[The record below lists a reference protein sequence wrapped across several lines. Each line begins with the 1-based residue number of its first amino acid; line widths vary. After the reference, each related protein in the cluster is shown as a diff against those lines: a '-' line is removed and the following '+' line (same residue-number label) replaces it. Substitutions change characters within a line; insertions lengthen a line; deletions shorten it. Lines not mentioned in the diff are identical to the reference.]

1 MAGENQVQQGQLD
14 LSLGPKIFQDAQ
26 SLSTLLTEIFKRL
39 NDISGIAKQISIPG
53 VSSTDPSQSNILAA
67 IGGLQ
72 RDMRTMLA
80 TVRSGGP
87 QAQINQALVQGTR
100 SQALFGSDNR
110 AQLEQLT
117 ALNAAAERRVLLE
130 RQLQV
135 AQEANREYSTSQMSA
150 ATRIY
155 EITTRITD
163 AQQRYKQAI
172 IDSDTATQAA
182 AKRDMRDG
190 QQRLDQLKQEI
201 DLRERGAR
209 VRLGRALD
217 SGQNVDVA
225 QAQLAIV
232 NADKADISTSLRTTV
247 GAQQRAEREAAKAL
261 SNERKQLEK
270 DWTAA
275 LTEERSRQAA
285 IEKAWN
291 QAIVEDR
298 QRTQRADATFERQ
311 LRAAQVEDHK
321 RARDAEASFDKTW
334 NSAHLENLK
343 RDKATERKFLADW
356 DAAILEDHRR
366 SKTAQKKLE
375 DDWDSAIRENRR
387 RQQQADE
394 AAARA
399 AAQFGPDRAT
409 LMRLRDAHAENN
421 RRNSTEFQD
430 EQDAATR
437 ARRYR
442 QTFGDGGA
450 SVALTQTALLAN
462 YSVTRGVQTAF
473 TSALQNTIQYE
484 EALAHLKT
492 ITSATD
498 LQLASLASTIETVS
512 NATRYSATDLTK
524 AAAAL
529 SETGVTT
536 NQLGVA
542 LRGVAD
548 LATATGEDFNKTVDT
563 VTGSL
568 GAFKMSASDTVQV
581 TNMIAQAVNSSRL
594 TMDKLKTSIE
604 TAGETASEAGVSF
617 KEMLSATV
625 SITNTGTA
633 SGATLGG
640 GLRQLLIDLEKP
652 SQKFKATL
660 DQLGLTQEDI
670 NVKSQGL
677 YGALKNLKDAGFTA
691 ADAMQAFE
699 ARSASAFTALS
710 GNLSEMNDFSSTLNH
725 TDAAVRANAEQMETL
740 GAQYDRFKNQTSL
753 LVGEGFTPLLDGLK
767 HLLDLTSS
775 AETALKNYA
784 GVTETVGTLIGT
796 GALAI
801 GLKYVGGLLGG
812 IAGMTFGGFE
822 AAAGLAAMGGQ
833 VGLVL
838 GAIAGLT
845 AGVVYL
851 VNKLNDSKQAF
862 EDQRTAVN
870 AAKDAVTSSKQSYDS
885 IGRQID
891 TLRYKMAALNEHPEQ
906 LKREIDDVSV
916 QFEKYGVT
924 LDKSAISKTEDLIDR
939 LQRLQVE
946 LGKRYEMNT
955 SVLGAQLDVMVERA
969 KEAAGQAAGDFQKGA
984 FSGPRDKLERAPGM
998 STPGVGVM
1006 DESALSGYEPSRF
1019 NALPGGRRS
1028 AGYLPIDEGVNK
1040 DTIPAIIQ
1048 YLKDAGADV
1057 SGKVQAGL
1065 VDAAGIN
1072 GQPRDLDAQSA
1083 FATAVNAAIAKAI
1096 QARTTPGISDAEKA
1110 NSYAEEQALSN
1121 LLTNLQKVTNGLQTA
1136 QGYQHDLDRTN
1147 TSLANQRYANSNPAA
1162 QEIVNAV
1169 TAAVTRTRGALG
1181 SPESRL
1187 DALWTA
1193 LKTQE
1198 SGNRQFDANGRPI
1211 TSSKGAIGIA
1221 QVMPDTAPEAAQL
1234 AGLPWD
1240 DKRYRN
1246 DAAYNEAIGRAYLN
1260 AQLKKY
1266 GNNSTLALAAYNGGP
1281 GYVDKLLA
1289 TTSADG
1295 RSMDFRNPTGVT
1307 ETEFVNSLKPE
1318 TRNYVQ
1324 RIGSGAG
1331 AFGRYQ
1337 SLLNNPDLA
1346 NQGAANSQLMRQL
1359 QTQLDA
1365 SDDEIQKT
1373 FLRAQIDRLKVA
1385 QNDIQR
1391 KIENA
1396 RVEAAPTL
1404 KATNSAAQRALQAQL
1419 AEVDTQAGIT
1429 RDPEKARQ
1437 LGDVAVELIK
1447 NQYNRAIDTLRRTS
1461 PTLQVGDHRD
1471 YADDVKQQLQSLQNE
1486 MDAKVRSQ
1494 IDKNAERVRKLNE
1507 QIKAA
1512 QFKEDEDRAR
1522 MAFNAFM
1529 TTIKGDEK
1537 TRASNQAIELKRN
1550 SYPVIADQAA
1560 SAYMSDPRYSA
1571 QFSQVQRQSLSLKA
1585 AADQDVVDARN
1596 LVTYQAN
1603 IAQLRG
1609 EIEQLRKQVNART
1622 AMLGEEG
1629 DGTGS
1634 PATGLYAQLAAAK
1647 ADPAKREEQ
1656 ARLEATIV
1664 RLTTE
1669 RTTQQGELNA
1679 LQDKSNAL
1687 VESQER
1693 LQEKLAAK
1701 TTTGSFS
1708 LMQGINEANKNFLD
1722 THNATSMAIDGYAS
1736 MLNGTDN
1743 ALIQF
1748 FDDLTTHSKTAGQ
1761 AVRDFGVSFL
1771 KMVLQILE
1779 QQAALMLIKGV
1790 LSMFGTAASA
1800 SAAPA
1805 ATGGFDM
1812 PSTGTA
1818 LAVQGGSVSNGLV
1831 SRSAGVKRF
1840 VSGGSVTGGM
1850 PGRDSVHALLKEG
1863 EYVLNDGAVSTVG
1876 TDFLDNLNAHG
1887 NRVISKSTPAPK
1899 PEREKQPQ
1907 HVNVW
1912 VVAPDQK
1919 PQMGPN
1925 DVVAAIS
1932 NDIVTGGSTKKL
1944 IKQVALGQM

>member
-155 EITTRITD
+155 EITARITE

-172 IDSDTATQAA
+172 VDSDTATQAA

-232 NADKADISTSLRTTV
+232 SADKADLATSLRATV
-247 GAQQRAEREAAKAL
+247 GAQQRAEREAAKTL
-261 SNERKQLEK
+261 SDERKQLEK

-298 QRTQRADATFERQ
+298 QRTQRADVAFERQLRSAQVEDHKRTRDAEAAFDKTWNAAHLENLKRDKAAEARFNSEWDAAHLENLRRDKAKEKQFLDDWDNAIREDRRRQQQADTTFERQ
-311 LRAAQVEDHK
+311 LRAAQVEDAK
-321 RARDAEASFDKTW
+321 R
-334 NSAHLENLK
+334 
-343 RDKATERKFLADW
+343 
-356 DAAILEDHRR
+356 
-366 SKTAQKKLE
+366 TAQ
-375 DDWDSAIRENRR
+375 
-387 RQQQADE
+387 QE
-394 AAARA
+394 AAA
-399 AAQFGPDRAT
+399 
-409 LMRLRDAHAENN
+409 LRSSPEY
-421 RRNSTEFQD
+421 QD
-430 EQDAATR
+430 QQDAATR

-450 SVALTQTALLAN
+450 SIALTQTALLAN

-473 TSALQNTIQYE
+473 SSALQNTIQYE

-498 LQLASLASTIETVS
+498 LQLASLAATIETVS

-568 GAFKMSASDTVQV
+568 GAFKISASDTVQV

-625 SITNTGTA
+625 AITNTGTA

-710 GNLSEMNDFSSTLNH
+710 GNLAEMNDFSSTLNH

-851 VNKLNDSKQAF
+851 VNKLNDSKKAF

-885 IGRQID
+885 IGQQID

-906 LKREIDDVSV
+906 LKREIDDVSA

-924 LDKSAISKTEDLIDR
+924 LDKSAISKTEDLIAK
-939 LQRLQVE
+939 LQQLQGE

-955 SVLGAQLDVMVERA
+955 SVLSAQLDVMVERA

-998 STPGVGVM
+998 STPGVGTM
-1006 DESALSGYEPSRF
+1006 DETGLSGYEPTRF
-1019 NALPGGRRS
+1019 NALPGGKRS
-1028 AGYLPIDEGVNK
+1028 TGYLPIDEGVSK
-1040 DTIPAIIQ
+1040 STIPAIIQ

-1057 SGKVQAGL
+1057 SANVQAGL

-1072 GQPRDLDAQSA
+1072 GQPRDLDAQRA
-1083 FATAVNAAIAKAI
+1083 FATAVNTAIAKTI
-1096 QARTTPGISDAEKA
+1096 QARAMPGVSDAEKA

-1121 LLTNLQKVTNGLQTA
+1121 LLANLQKVTNGLQTA
-1136 QGYQHDLDRTN
+1136 QGYQHDLDRAN
-1147 TSLANQRYANSNPAA
+1147 TSLASQRYANSNPDAR
-1162 QEIVNAV
+1162 EIANAV
-1169 TAAVTRTRGALG
+1169 TAAVTRTTGVLG

-1198 SGNRQFDANGRPI
+1198 SGNRQFDTSGRPI

-1221 QVMPDTAPEAAQL
+1221 QVMPDTAPEAARL

-1240 DKRYRN
+1240 DNRYRN
-1246 DAAYNEAIGRAYLN
+1246 DATYNEAIGRAYLN

-1281 GYVDKLLA
+1281 SYVDKLLA

-1307 ETEFVNSLKPE
+1307 ETEFVNALKPE

-1346 NQGAANSQLMRQL
+1346 SQGAANSQLMRQL
-1359 QTQLDA
+1359 QGQLDA
-1365 SDDEIQKT
+1365 SDDEIQKS

-1396 RVEAAPTL
+1396 RVEAAPSL

-1447 NQYNRAIDTLRRTS
+1447 NQYNRAIDTLKKTS

-1471 YADDVKQQLQSLQNE
+1471 YADDVKQQLQSLQDE

-1494 IDKNAERVRKLNE
+1494 IDKNIERVRKLNE

-1529 TTIKGDEK
+1529 TTLKGDEK

-1550 SYPVIADQAA
+1550 SYPVVADQASA
-1560 SAYMSDPRYSA
+1560 AYMSDPRYSA

-1603 IAQLRG
+1603 ITQLRG

-1629 DGTGS
+1629 DGAGS

-1669 RTTQQGELNA
+1669 RTAQQGELNA

-1722 THNATSMAIDGYAS
+1722 THNATSMAIDGYAN

-1800 SAAPA
+1800 SAAPV

-1831 SRSAGVKRF
+1831 TRSAGVKRF
-1840 VSGGSVTGGM
+1840 VLGGSVTGGM
-1850 PGRDSVHALLKEG
+1850 PGRDSVHALLKDG
-1863 EYVLNDGAVSTVG
+1863 EYVLNDGAVSAVG

>member
-155 EITTRITD
+155 EITARITE

-172 IDSDTATQAA
+172 VDSDTATQAA

-232 NADKADISTSLRTTV
+232 SADKADLATSLRATV
-247 GAQQRAEREAAKAL
+247 GAQQRAEREAAKTL
-261 SNERKQLEK
+261 SDERKQLEK

-298 QRTQRADATFERQ
+298 QRTQRADVAFERQLRSAQVEDHKRTRDAEAAFDKTWNAAHLENLKRDKAAEARFNSEWDAAHLENLRRDKAKEKQFLDDWDNAIREDRRRQQQADTAFERQ
-311 LRAAQVEDHK
+311 LRAAQVEDAK
-321 RARDAEASFDKTW
+321 R
-334 NSAHLENLK
+334 
-343 RDKATERKFLADW
+343 
-356 DAAILEDHRR
+356 
-366 SKTAQKKLE
+366 TAQ
-375 DDWDSAIRENRR
+375 
-387 RQQQADE
+387 QE
-394 AAARA
+394 AAA
-399 AAQFGPDRAT
+399 
-409 LMRLRDAHAENN
+409 LRSSPEY
-421 RRNSTEFQD
+421 QD
-430 EQDAATR
+430 QQDAATR

-450 SVALTQTALLAN
+450 SIALTQTALLAN

-473 TSALQNTIQYE
+473 SSALQNTIQYE

-498 LQLASLASTIETVS
+498 LQLASLAATIETVS

-568 GAFKMSASDTVQV
+568 GAFKISASDTVQV

-594 TMDKLKTSIE
+594 TMDKLKASIE

-625 SITNTGTA
+625 AITNTGTA

-710 GNLSEMNDFSSTLNH
+710 GNLAEMNDFSSTLNH

-851 VNKLNDSKQAF
+851 VNKLNDSKKAF

-885 IGRQID
+885 IGQQID

-906 LKREIDDVSV
+906 LKREIDDVSA

-924 LDKSAISKTEDLIDR
+924 LDKSAISKTEDLIAK
-939 LQRLQVE
+939 LQQLQGE

-955 SVLGAQLDVMVERA
+955 SVLSAQLDVMVERA

-998 STPGVGVM
+998 STPGVGTM
-1006 DESALSGYEPSRF
+1006 DETGLSGYEPTRF
-1019 NALPGGRRS
+1019 NALPGGKRS
-1028 AGYLPIDEGVNK
+1028 TGYLPIDEGVSK
-1040 DTIPAIIQ
+1040 STIPAIIQ

-1057 SGKVQAGL
+1057 SGNVQAGL

-1072 GQPRDLDAQSA
+1072 GQPRDLDAQRA
-1083 FATAVNAAIAKAI
+1083 FATAVNTAIAKTI
-1096 QARTTPGISDAEKA
+1096 QARAMPGVSDAEKA

-1121 LLTNLQKVTNGLQTA
+1121 LLANLQKVTNGLQTA
-1136 QGYQHDLDRTN
+1136 QGYQHDLDRAN
-1147 TSLANQRYANSNPAA
+1147 TSLASQRYANSNPDAR
-1162 QEIVNAV
+1162 EIANAV
-1169 TAAVTRTRGALG
+1169 TAAVTRTTGVLG

-1198 SGNRQFDANGRPI
+1198 SGNRQFDASGRPI

-1221 QVMPDTAPEAAQL
+1221 QVMPDTAPEAARL

-1240 DKRYRN
+1240 DNRYRN
-1246 DAAYNEAIGRAYLN
+1246 DATYNEAIGRAYLN

-1281 GYVDKLLA
+1281 SYVDKLLA

-1307 ETEFVNSLKPE
+1307 ETEFVNALKPE

-1346 NQGAANSQLMRQL
+1346 SQGAANSQLMRQL
-1359 QTQLDA
+1359 QGQLDA
-1365 SDDEIQKT
+1365 SDDEIQKS

-1396 RVEAAPTL
+1396 RVEAAPSL

-1447 NQYNRAIDTLRRTS
+1447 NQYNRAIDTLKKTS

-1471 YADDVKQQLQSLQNE
+1471 YADDVKQQLQSLQDE

-1494 IDKNAERVRKLNE
+1494 IDKNTERVRKLNE

-1529 TTIKGDEK
+1529 TTLKGDEK

-1550 SYPVIADQAA
+1550 SYPVVADQASA
-1560 SAYMSDPRYSA
+1560 AYMSDPRYSA

-1603 IAQLRG
+1603 ITQLRG

-1629 DGTGS
+1629 DGAGS

-1669 RTTQQGELNA
+1669 RTAQQGELNA

-1722 THNATSMAIDGYAS
+1722 THNATSMAIDGYAN

-1800 SAAPA
+1800 SAAPV

-1831 SRSAGVKRF
+1831 TRSAGVKRF
-1840 VSGGSVTGGM
+1840 VLGGSVTGGM
-1850 PGRDSVHALLKEG
+1850 PGRDSVHALLKDG
-1863 EYVLNDGAVSTVG
+1863 EYVLNDGAVSAVG

>member
-155 EITTRITD
+155 EITARITE

-172 IDSDTATQAA
+172 VDSDTATQAA

-232 NADKADISTSLRTTV
+232 SADKADLATSLRATV
-247 GAQQRAEREAAKAL
+247 GAQQRAEREAAKTL
-261 SNERKQLEK
+261 SDERKQLEK

-275 LTEERSRQAA
+275 LTEERSRQSA

-298 QRTQRADATFERQ
+298 QRTQRADVAFERQLRSAQVEDHKRTRDAEAAFDKTWNAAHLENLKRDKAAEARFNSEWDAAHLENLRRDKAKEKQFLDDWDNAIREDRRRQQQADTAFERQ
-311 LRAAQVEDHK
+311 LRAAQVEDAK
-321 RARDAEASFDKTW
+321 R
-334 NSAHLENLK
+334 
-343 RDKATERKFLADW
+343 
-356 DAAILEDHRR
+356 
-366 SKTAQKKLE
+366 TAQ
-375 DDWDSAIRENRR
+375 
-387 RQQQADE
+387 QE
-394 AAARA
+394 AAA
-399 AAQFGPDRAT
+399 
-409 LMRLRDAHAENN
+409 LRSSPEY
-421 RRNSTEFQD
+421 QD
-430 EQDAATR
+430 QQDAATR

-450 SVALTQTALLAN
+450 SIALTQTALLAN

-473 TSALQNTIQYE
+473 SSALQNTIQYE

-498 LQLASLASTIETVS
+498 LQLASLAATIETVS

-568 GAFKMSASDTVQV
+568 GAFKISASDTVQV

-625 SITNTGTA
+625 AITNTGTA

-710 GNLSEMNDFSSTLNH
+710 GNLAEMNDFSSTLNH

-851 VNKLNDSKQAF
+851 VNKLNDSKKAF

-885 IGRQID
+885 IGQQID

-906 LKREIDDVSV
+906 LKREIDDVSA

-924 LDKSAISKTEDLIDR
+924 LDKSAISKTEDLIAK
-939 LQRLQVE
+939 LQQLQGE

-955 SVLGAQLDVMVERA
+955 SVLSAQLDVMVERA

-998 STPGVGVM
+998 STPGVGTM
-1006 DESALSGYEPSRF
+1006 DETGLSGYEPTRF
-1019 NALPGGRRS
+1019 NALPGGKRS
-1028 AGYLPIDEGVNK
+1028 TGYLPIDEGVSK
-1040 DTIPAIIQ
+1040 STIPAIIQ

-1057 SGKVQAGL
+1057 SGNVQAGL

-1072 GQPRDLDAQSA
+1072 GQPRDLDAQRA
-1083 FATAVNAAIAKAI
+1083 FATAVNTAIAKTI
-1096 QARTTPGISDAEKA
+1096 QARAMPGVSDAEKA

-1121 LLTNLQKVTNGLQTA
+1121 LLANLQKVTNGLQTA
-1136 QGYQHDLDRTN
+1136 QGYQHDLDRAN
-1147 TSLANQRYANSNPAA
+1147 TSLASQRYANSNPDAR
-1162 QEIVNAV
+1162 EIANAV
-1169 TAAVTRTRGALG
+1169 TAAVTRTTGVLG

-1198 SGNRQFDANGRPI
+1198 SGNRQFDASGRPI

-1221 QVMPDTAPEAAQL
+1221 QVMPDTAPEAARL

-1240 DKRYRN
+1240 DNRYRN
-1246 DAAYNEAIGRAYLN
+1246 DATYNEAIGRAYLN

-1281 GYVDKLLA
+1281 SYVDKLLA

-1307 ETEFVNSLKPE
+1307 ETEFVNALKPE

-1346 NQGAANSQLMRQL
+1346 SQGAANSQLMRQL
-1359 QTQLDA
+1359 QGQLDA
-1365 SDDEIQKT
+1365 SDDEIQKS

-1396 RVEAAPTL
+1396 RVEAAPSL

-1447 NQYNRAIDTLRRTS
+1447 NQYNRAIDTLKKTS

-1471 YADDVKQQLQSLQNE
+1471 YADDVKQQLQSLQDE

-1494 IDKNAERVRKLNE
+1494 IDKNTERVRKLNE

-1529 TTIKGDEK
+1529 TTLKGDEK

-1550 SYPVIADQAA
+1550 SYPVVADQASA
-1560 SAYMSDPRYSA
+1560 AYMSDPRYSA

-1603 IAQLRG
+1603 ITQLRG

-1629 DGTGS
+1629 DGAGS

-1669 RTTQQGELNA
+1669 RTAQQGELNA

-1693 LQEKLAAK
+1693 MQEKLAAK

-1722 THNATSMAIDGYAS
+1722 THNATSMAIDGYAN

-1800 SAAPA
+1800 SAAPV

-1831 SRSAGVKRF
+1831 TRSAGVKRF
-1840 VSGGSVTGGM
+1840 VLGGSVTGGM
-1850 PGRDSVHALLKEG
+1850 PGRDSVHALLKDG
-1863 EYVLNDGAVSTVG
+1863 EYVLNDGAVSAVG

>member
-155 EITTRITD
+155 EITARITE

-172 IDSDTATQAA
+172 VDSDTATQAA

-232 NADKADISTSLRTTV
+232 SADKADLATSLRATV
-247 GAQQRAEREAAKAL
+247 GAQQRAEREAAKTL
-261 SNERKQLEK
+261 SDERKQLEK

-298 QRTQRADATFERQ
+298 QRTQRADVAFERQLRSAQVEDHKRTRDAEAAFDKTWNAAHLENLKRDKAAEARFNSEWDAAHLENLRRDKAKEKQFLDDWDNAIREDRRRQQQADATFERQ
-311 LRAAQVEDHK
+311 LRAAQVEDAK
-321 RARDAEASFDKTW
+321 R
-334 NSAHLENLK
+334 
-343 RDKATERKFLADW
+343 
-356 DAAILEDHRR
+356 
-366 SKTAQKKLE
+366 TAQ
-375 DDWDSAIRENRR
+375 
-387 RQQQADE
+387 QE
-394 AAARA
+394 AAA
-399 AAQFGPDRAT
+399 
-409 LMRLRDAHAENN
+409 LRSSPEY
-421 RRNSTEFQD
+421 QD
-430 EQDAATR
+430 QQDAATR

-450 SVALTQTALLAN
+450 SIALTQTALLAN

-473 TSALQNTIQYE
+473 SSALQNTIQYE

-498 LQLASLASTIETVS
+498 LQLASLAATIETVS

-568 GAFKMSASDTVQV
+568 GAFKISASDTVQV

-625 SITNTGTA
+625 AITNTGTA

-677 YGALKNLKDAGFTA
+677 YGALKNLTDAGFTA

-710 GNLSEMNDFSSTLNH
+710 GNLAEMNDFSSTLNH

-796 GALAI
+796 GALAV

-851 VNKLNDSKQAF
+851 VNKLNDSKKAF

-885 IGRQID
+885 IGQQID

-906 LKREIDDVSV
+906 LKREIDDVSA

-924 LDKSAISKTEDLIDR
+924 LDKSAISKTEDLIAK
-939 LQRLQVE
+939 LQQLQGE

-998 STPGVGVM
+998 STPGVGTM
-1006 DESALSGYEPSRF
+1006 DETGLSGYEPTRF
-1019 NALPGGRRS
+1019 NALPGGKRS
-1028 AGYLPIDEGVNK
+1028 TGYLPIDEGVSK
-1040 DTIPAIIQ
+1040 STIPAIIQ

-1057 SGKVQAGL
+1057 SGNVQAGL

-1072 GQPRDLDAQSA
+1072 GQPRDLDAQRA
-1083 FATAVNAAIAKAI
+1083 FATAVNTAIAKTI
-1096 QARTTPGISDAEKA
+1096 QARAVPGISDSEKA

-1121 LLTNLQKVTNGLQTA
+1121 LLANLQKVTNGLQTA
-1136 QGYQHDLDRTN
+1136 QGYQHDLDRAN
-1147 TSLANQRYANSNPAA
+1147 TSLASQRYANSNPDAR
-1162 QEIVNAV
+1162 EIANAV
-1169 TAAVTRTRGALG
+1169 TAAVTRTTGVLG

-1198 SGNRQFDANGRPI
+1198 SGNRQFDASGRPI

-1221 QVMPDTAPEAAQL
+1221 QVMPDTAPEAARL

-1240 DKRYRN
+1240 DNRYRN
-1246 DAAYNEAIGRAYLN
+1246 DATYNEAIGRAYLN

-1281 GYVDKLLA
+1281 SYVDKLLA

-1307 ETEFVNSLKPE
+1307 ETEFVNALKPE

-1346 NQGAANSQLMRQL
+1346 SQGAANSQLMRQL
-1359 QTQLDA
+1359 QGQLDA
-1365 SDDEIQKT
+1365 SDDEIQKS

-1396 RVEAAPTL
+1396 RVEAAPSL

-1447 NQYNRAIDTLRRTS
+1447 NQYNRAIDTLKKTS

-1471 YADDVKQQLQSLQNE
+1471 YADDVKQQLQSLQDE

-1494 IDKNAERVRKLNE
+1494 IDKNTERVRKLNE

-1529 TTIKGDEK
+1529 TTLKGDEK

-1550 SYPVIADQAA
+1550 SYPVVADQASA
-1560 SAYMSDPRYSA
+1560 AYMSDPRFSA

-1603 IAQLRG
+1603 ITQLRG

-1629 DGTGS
+1629 DGAGS

-1669 RTTQQGELNA
+1669 RTAQQGELNS

-1722 THNATSMAIDGYAS
+1722 THNATSMAIDGYAN

-1800 SAAPA
+1800 SAAPV

-1831 SRSAGVKRF
+1831 TRSAGVKRF
-1840 VSGGSVTGGM
+1840 VLGGSVTGGM
-1850 PGRDSVHALLKEG
+1850 PGRDSVHALLKDG
-1863 EYVLNDGAVSTVG
+1863 EYVLNDGAVSAVG

>member
-155 EITTRITD
+155 EITARITE

-232 NADKADISTSLRTTV
+232 SADKADLATSLRATV
-247 GAQQRAEREAAKAL
+247 GAQQRAEREAAKTL
-261 SNERKQLEK
+261 SDERKQLEK

-298 QRTQRADATFERQ
+298 QRTQRADVAFERQLRSAQVEDHKRTRDAEAAFDKTWNAAHLENLKRDKAAEARFNSEWDAAHLENLRRDKAKEKQFLDDWDNAIREDRRRQQQADATFERQ
-311 LRAAQVEDHK
+311 LRAAQVEDAK
-321 RARDAEASFDKTW
+321 R
-334 NSAHLENLK
+334 
-343 RDKATERKFLADW
+343 
-356 DAAILEDHRR
+356 
-366 SKTAQKKLE
+366 TAQ
-375 DDWDSAIRENRR
+375 
-387 RQQQADE
+387 QE
-394 AAARA
+394 AAA
-399 AAQFGPDRAT
+399 
-409 LMRLRDAHAENN
+409 LRSSPEY
-421 RRNSTEFQD
+421 QD
-430 EQDAATR
+430 QQDAATR

-450 SVALTQTALLAN
+450 SIALTQTALLAN

-473 TSALQNTIQYE
+473 SSALQNTIQYE

-498 LQLASLASTIETVS
+498 LQLASLAATIETVS

-568 GAFKMSASDTVQV
+568 GAFKISASDTVQV

-625 SITNTGTA
+625 AITNTGTA

-710 GNLSEMNDFSSTLNH
+710 GNLAEMNDFSSTLNH

-796 GALAI
+796 GALAV

-838 GAIAGLT
+838 GAVAGLT

-851 VNKLNDSKQAF
+851 VNKLNDSKKAF

-885 IGRQID
+885 IGQQID

-906 LKREIDDVSV
+906 LKREIDDVSA

-924 LDKSAISKTEDLIDR
+924 LDKSAISKTEDLIAK
-939 LQRLQVE
+939 LQQLQGE

-998 STPGVGVM
+998 STPGVGTM
-1006 DESALSGYEPSRF
+1006 DETGLSGYEPTRF
-1019 NALPGGRRS
+1019 NALPGGKRS
-1028 AGYLPIDEGVNK
+1028 TGYLPIDEGVSK
-1040 DTIPAIIQ
+1040 STIPAIIQ

-1057 SGKVQAGL
+1057 SGNVQAGL

-1072 GQPRDLDAQSA
+1072 GQPRDLDAQRA
-1083 FATAVNAAIAKAI
+1083 FATAVNTAIAKTI
-1096 QARTTPGISDAEKA
+1096 QARAVPGISDAEKA

-1121 LLTNLQKVTNGLQTA
+1121 LLANLQKVTNGLQTA
-1136 QGYQHDLDRTN
+1136 QGYQHDLDRAN
-1147 TSLANQRYANSNPAA
+1147 TSLASQRYANSNPDAR
-1162 QEIVNAV
+1162 EIANAV
-1169 TAAVTRTRGALG
+1169 TAAVTRTTGVLG

-1198 SGNRQFDANGRPI
+1198 SGNRQFDASGRPI

-1221 QVMPDTAPEAAQL
+1221 QVMPDTAPEAARL

-1240 DKRYRN
+1240 DNRYRN

-1281 GYVDKLLA
+1281 GYVDKLLT

-1307 ETEFVNSLKPE
+1307 ETEFVNALKPE

-1346 NQGAANSQLMRQL
+1346 SQGAANSQLMRQL
-1359 QTQLDA
+1359 QGQLDA
-1365 SDDEIQKT
+1365 SDDEIQKS

-1396 RVEAAPTL
+1396 RVEAAPSL

-1447 NQYNRAIDTLRRTS
+1447 NQYNRAIDTLKKTS

-1471 YADDVKQQLQSLQNE
+1471 YADDVKQQLQSLQDE

-1494 IDKNAERVRKLNE
+1494 IDKNTERVRKLNE

-1529 TTIKGDEK
+1529 TTLKGDEK

-1550 SYPVIADQAA
+1550 SYPVVADQASA
-1560 SAYMSDPRYSA
+1560 AYMSDPRYSA

-1603 IAQLRG
+1603 ITQLRG

-1629 DGTGS
+1629 DGAGS

-1669 RTTQQGELNA
+1669 RTAQQGELNS

-1722 THNATSMAIDGYAS
+1722 THNATSMAIDGYAN

-1800 SAAPA
+1800 SASAAPA

-1831 SRSAGVKRF
+1831 TRSAGVKRF
-1840 VSGGSVTGGM
+1840 VLGGSVTGGM
-1850 PGRDSVHALLKEG
+1850 PGRDSVHALLKDG
-1863 EYVLNDGAVSTVG
+1863 EYVLNDGAVSAVG